1 MIRQVNPFAKTRKPH
16 DAYAVY
22 RSDQAGFEWRV
33 LKTYKLAK
41 NEDQWSRWFVW
52 AKSPFCPQGE
62 MGDVY
67 AADLRRIGAELVQG
81 TSEWLAAYHSDEPWY
96 ETPEQIIDR
105 VLDRNGDADA

>member
-1 MIRQVNPFAKTRKPH
+1 MTRQVNPFAKTRKPA

-22 RSDQAGFEWRV
+22 RCDQAGYEWRV

-41 NEDQWSRWFVW
+41 NEDQWARWFVW

-67 AADLRRIGAELVQG
+67 AADLRRLGAKYVHG
-81 TSEWLAAYHSDEPWY
+81 TNEWLATYHADEVWY

-105 VLDRNGDADA
+105 VLNRGGADA